1 MTEII
6 EIKLIELLNKTKNK
20 KAPSYQGIQIFRNV
34 V

>member
-6 EIKLIELLNKTKNK
+6 EIKLFELLNQKNK

>member
-6 EIKLIELLNKTKNK
+6 EIKLIELLNKTKK